1 MVEVN
6 IRSCHIA
13 GNIDLKGLCPDP
25 IVVRGVLVGVYYKV
39 IPFSSMDD
47 DVVEV
52 G

>member
-39 IPFSSMDD
+39 IALSSMD
-47 DVVEV
+47 E
-52 G
+52 